1 MSEEHDHFLERL
13 LEVSRE
19 FHECEDWDPRQDV
32 LMSLVETTYQF
43 NATGQ
48 LIVLQYQTENGGD
61 LQ

>member
-1 MSEEHDHFLERL
+1 
-13 LEVSRE
+13 
-19 FHECEDWDPRQDV
+19 
-32 LMSLVETTYQF
+32 MSLVETTYQF